1 MKATVNPEL
10 CISCG
15 MCVGVE
21 PDVFRFN
28 DEDKSEAYGEVTRE
42 NQENVQAAIDGC
54 PVDAISWKEK

>member
-1 MKATVNPEL
+1 MKATVDPEL

-21 PDVFRFN
+21 PGVFRFN
-28 DEDKSEAYGEVTRE
+28 DEDKSEAYGEVTKE

>member
-21 PDVFRFN
+21 PYVFRFN